1 MVRSLSCAI
10 VAVIDESREV
20 ILATNDTPPFLQVVK
35 TKERLDS
42 HPRVTTGGEEHSP
55 RRSSGSLS
63 GQER

>member
-20 ILATNDTPPFLQVVK
+20 ILATNDTPPFLRVVK
-35 TKERLDS
+35 RDSFDS

-55 RRSSGSLS
+55 SRSSGSLS

>member
-35 TKERLDS
+35 IGLILTLE
-42 HPRVTTGGEEHSP
+42 
-55 RRSSGSLS
+55 
-63 GQER
+63 